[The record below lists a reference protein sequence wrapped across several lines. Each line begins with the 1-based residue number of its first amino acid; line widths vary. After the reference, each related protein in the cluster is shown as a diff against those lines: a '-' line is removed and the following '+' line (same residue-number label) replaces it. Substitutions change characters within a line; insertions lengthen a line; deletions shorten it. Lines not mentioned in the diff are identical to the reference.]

1 MKMAIPHWI
10 NGSSESMRWMLDL
23 ELEHEVVATGTQ
35 IEGMKNQFI
44 TSKAAMI
51 VDGPWNWATYED
63 SRLNIG
69 QTLLPTV
76 TETGERMSPLVTTKV
91 GQLVSKVLTRLPRQ
105 NLLCGFL
112 RFGSERICFRDLHHA
127 NAYKSRNGP
136 RNTWR

>member
-1 MKMAIPHWI
+1 
-10 NGSSESMRWMLDL
+10 MLDL
-23 ELEHEVVATGTQ
+23 ELEYEVVATGTQ

-76 TETGERMSPLVTTKV
+76 TETGERMSP
-91 GQLVSKVLTRLPRQ
+91 
-105 NLLCGFL
+105 
-112 RFGSERICFRDLHHA
+112 
-127 NAYKSRNGP
+127 
-136 RNTWR
+136 